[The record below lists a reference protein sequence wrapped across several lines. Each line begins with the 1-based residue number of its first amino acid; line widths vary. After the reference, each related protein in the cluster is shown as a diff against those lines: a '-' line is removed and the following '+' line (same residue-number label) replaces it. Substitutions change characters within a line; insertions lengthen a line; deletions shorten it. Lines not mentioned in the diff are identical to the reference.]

1 MGIIIKDLIIKR
13 GKKTIIDQL
22 NFEAKSGE
30 IIGLIAPNGTGK
42 TTFFNGV
49 AHFIDSSYEELSM
62 QNINYSNRTLFNKS
76 FFFLESSANLYEE
89 MNTVDHL
96 KLIKRLWKSPLS
108 VNEIVSKL
116 QMSNFQNLAVKKMS
130 LGMKQHLLVA
140 MYLISDA
147 PILLFDE
154 PLNGLDPSSIEIVND
169 IFKNLGESGKVIM
182 ISSHDIYNIQE
193 VCNRVIFLKDKI
205 FFEPLIQNNDIK
217 KIYNDL
223 YIKKEHI

>member
-1 MGIIIKDLIIKR
+1 MELER
-13 GKKTIIDQL
+13 QL
-22 NFEAKSGE
+22 
-30 IIGLIAPNGTGK
+30 
-42 TTFFNGV
+42 FFNGV

-223 YIKKEHI
+223 YIKKENI